1 MPVDWSS
8 IGVYGAG
15 KGLEALFGALGG
27 DPNEQLRKLQ
37 EQLLQ
42 MRMGQRQQGFGQI
55 QGQLQNP
62 QAYQNQLMR
71 SLAPQFNQIASNAS
85 QRAGLDSGNAQ
96 GEIAR
101 SQQGAIAGG
110 MIDYRKMLMQALSQ
124 YR

>member
-27 DPNEQLRKLQ
+27 DPDEQYRKLL
-37 EQLLQ
+37 ERFKQLQ
-42 MRMGQRQQGFGQI
+42 IQQRTQGFNQI
-55 QGQLQNP
+55 QGDLNNP
-62 QAYQNQLMR
+62 DAYKNRLMR

-101 SQQGAIAGG
+101 SQQGAMAGG
-110 MIDYRKMLMQALSQ
+110 MLDRNNKLLQMLSQ